1 MKPKDK
7 HVTIGLDLGERQLRF
22 CVLGS
27 GAEVVEEGTL
37 GNERASLARLTSRYP
52 GALAVME
59 AGAHSPWVSR
69 YLEGLGWEVIV
80 SNPRKV
86 RAIYQHER
94 KSDQRD
100 ALMLARIGRMDRAL
114 LYPVR
119 HGSEQAQQD
128 LLRIKLRDSL
138 VRARVALINSIRFS
152 LKSLGY
158 PVGNPSSE
166 RFHKVAMESL
176 PEGIRQMIAPNV
188 GAVAELSAR
197 IAVLER
203 EINVLTRTKY
213 PQTLWL
219 QQVPGVGALTA
230 LYFVLKI
237 EDPKRFENVRDVGAY
252 VGLCP
257 RRDQSGEKDPQLRIS
272 KRGDAYLRRLLV
284 SAAQY
289 ILGPFGP
296 KSALREY
303 GLMLATD
310 GTARARKRA
319 VVAVARKLCVLLLSL
334 WKNQTLYQPEPSQPL
349 RTQRS
354 GTIAMHRLKG
364 SQLR

>member
-1 MKPKDK
+1 
-7 HVTIGLDLGERQLRF
+7 
-22 CVLGS
+22 GS
-27 GAEVVEEGTL
+27 L
-37 GNERASLARLTSRYP
+37 LNDRASLARLTARYR

-86 RAIYQHER
+86 RAIYQQER

-119 HGSEQAQQD
+119 HGSVQT
-128 LLRIKLRDSL
+128 L
-138 VRARVALINSIRFS
+138 
-152 LKSLGY
+152 
-158 PVGNPSSE
+158 
-166 RFHKVAMESL
+166 
-176 PEGIRQMIAPNV
+176 
-188 GAVAELSAR
+188 AELSMR

-203 EINVLTRTKY
+203 EINVLARTKY

-237 EDPKRFENVRDVGAY
+237 EDPQRFENVRDVGAY
-252 VGLCP
+252 AGLCP
-257 RRDQSGEKDPQLRIS
+257 RRDQSGQSDPQLRIS
-272 KRGDAYLRRLLV
+272 KRGDPYLRRLLV

-296 KSALREY
+296 QSALRAY

-310 GTARARKRA
+310 GSAR
-319 VVAVARKLCVLLLSL
+319 
-334 WKNQTLYQPEPSQPL
+334 
-349 RTQRS
+349 
-354 GTIAMHRLKG
+354 
-364 SQLR
+364 

>member
-1 MKPKDK
+1 MKQQHQDSE
-7 HVTIGLDLGERQLRF
+7 VTIGLDLGERRHRF
-22 CVLGS
+22 CALDGR
-27 GAEVVEEGTL
+27 GEVVEEAIL
-37 GNERASLARLTSRYP
+37 SNDRASLARLSARYRR
-52 GALAVME
+52 ALAVME

-138 VRARVALINSIRFS
+138 VRARVALINSVRFS

-158 PVGNPSSE
+158 ALCNPSSE
-166 RFHKVAMESL
+166 RFHKVAMERL
-176 PEGIRQMIAPNV
+176 PERVQQMIAPSV
-188 GAVAELSAR
+188 QALAELSTR

-203 EINVLTRTKY
+203 EINVVARTKY

-219 QQVPGVGALTA
+219 QQVPGVGVLTA

-237 EDPKRFENVRDVGAY
+237 EDPKRFKNVRDVGAFT
-252 VGLCP
+252 GLCP
-257 RRDQSGEKDPQLRIS
+257 RRDQSGASDPQLRIS
-272 KRGDAYLRRLLV
+272 KRGDGYLRRLLV
-284 SAAQY
+284 SATQY

-296 KSALREY
+296 QSALREY
-303 GLMLATD
+303 GLSLAAD
-310 GTARARKRA
+310 GTTRAKKRA

-334 WKNQTLYQPEPSQPL
+334 WKNQTPYQPYP
-349 RTQRS
+349 
-354 GTIAMHRLKG
+354 A
-364 SQLR
+364 

>member
-1 MKPKDK
+1 MKEQNNRSEF
-7 HVTIGLDLGERQLRF
+7 TIGLDLGERRHRF
-22 CVLGS
+22 CALNGK
-27 GAEVVEEGTL
+27 GEVVEEGTL
-37 GNERASLARLTSRYP
+37 GNDRVSLGRLSARYR

-59 AGAHSPWVSR
+59 AGAHSPWISR
-69 YLEGLGWEVIV
+69 YLERLGWEVIV

-94 KSDQRD
+94 KSDRRD

-114 LYPVR
+114 LYPIH
-119 HGSEQAQQD
+119 HGSEEAQQD

-138 VRARVALINSIRFS
+138 VRARVALINSVRFS

-158 PVGNPSSE
+158 AVRNPSSE
-166 RFHKVAMESL
+166 RFHKVAMEPL
-176 PEGIRQMIAPNV
+176 PEGVREMIAPSV
-188 GAVAELSAR
+188 QALAELSAR

-203 EINVLTRTKY
+203 EISVLARTKY

-219 QQVPGVGALTA
+219 QQVPGVGAITA

-237 EDPKRFENVRDVGAY
+237 EDPKRFKNVRAVGAY
-252 VGLCP
+252 TGLCP
-257 RRDQSGEKDPQLRIS
+257 RRDQSGESDPQLRIS

-296 KSALREY
+296 QSALREY
-303 GLMLATD
+303 GLRLAAD
-310 GTARARKRA
+310 GTPRAKKRA

-334 WKNQTLYQPEPSQPL
+334 WKNQTPYQPYP
-349 RTQRS
+349 
-354 GTIAMHRLKG
+354 A
-364 SQLR
+364 